1 MINKKKKCKGIG
13 KANKYS
19 GCNRLTLYRKYGLCT
34 DGGKSC
40 YASFLLDSL
49 VGGNLTSKAIIQA
62 KKPRKDYND
71 MVKSTKENKSLEA
84 LKKTVVNLCHKYIR
98 LRDTGKPCASCKTG
112 YKSDFDAGHYY
123 SAGKYSNLKFNE
135 YNIHAQCIQCNRYKE
150 GNLESYRLN
159 MPNIV
164 GPDRLKELDQLADRY
179 KKEVFKWDRQE
190 LINLGNYYKKL
201 IKTL

>member
-49 VGGNLTSKAIIQA
+49 VGGNLTSKAITKA

-71 MVKSTKENKSLEA
+71 MVRTTKENKSLEA

-98 LRDTGKPCASCKTG
+98 LRDTV
-112 YKSDFDAGHYY
+112 Y
-123 SAGKYSNLKFNE
+123 KFNTSRWDIE
-135 YNIHAQCIQCNRYKE
+135 RILNFDSSRA
-150 GNLESYRLN
+150 RLVTF
-159 MPNIV
+159 PHE
-164 GPDRLKELDQLADRY
+164 D
-179 KKEVFKWDRQE
+179 VFGFYLVCG
-190 LINLGNYYKKL
+190 LIYC
-201 IKTL
+201 